1 MRPNIL
7 IVEDNP
13 IISLDLSL
21 YLKKL
26 FYVNIYRCRNENE
39 AYEVLDSL
47 KQAIVFL
54 DINLDTKHGGIAIAK
69 TLEHKPTFP
78 YAYITGN
85 TDALTLQK
93 IKGTHPIGFIVKPFQ
108 EEEVKALLVLAE
120 HKIKHPVEKADVSQ
134 ATLTRFFP
142 DLTATEQNIFLKLYD
157 GASNQEIADALFVS
171 VNTVKTHLKTIF
183 SKLGVSS
190 RLKAVQLLLS
200 KL

>member
-1 MRPNIL
+1 MRPNVV

-13 IISLDLSL
+13 IISLDLSS

-26 FYVNIYRCRNENE
+26 GYIDIFRCRNENE

-54 DINLDTKHGGIAIAK
+54 DINLDAKYSGITIAK

-120 HKIKHPVEKADVSQ
+120 HKIKHPVEKADVSLV
-134 ATLTRFFP
+134 TLQRLFP
-142 DLTATEQNIFLKLYD
+142 ELTATEQNIFLKLYE
-157 GASNQEIADALFVS
+157 GASNQEIADTLFVFI
-171 VNTVKTHLKTIF
+171 NTVKTHLKTIF
-183 SKLGVSS
+183 SKLRVTS
-190 RLKAVQLLLS
+190 RIKAVQLLLS

>member
-1 MRPNIL
+1 MLPNII

-13 IISLDLSL
+13 IIALDLSS

-26 FYVNIYRCRNENE
+26 GYADIYRCRNENE
-39 AYEVLDSL
+39 AYEVLGSL
-47 KQAIVFL
+47 KRAIVFL
-54 DINLDTKHGGIAIAK
+54 DINLNTKHGGIAIAK

-78 YAYITGN
+78 YVYITGN
-85 TDALTLQK
+85 TDAMTLQK

-108 EEEVKALLVLAE
+108 EEEVKALLVLAD
-120 HKIKHPVEKADVSQ
+120 HKIKYPVEKAEVNQ
-134 ATLTRFFP
+134 ATMQRLFS
-142 DLTATEQNIFLKLYD
+142 DLTTTEQNIFLKLYE
-157 GASNQEIADALFVS
+157 GSSNQEIADKLFVS
-171 VNTVKTHLKTIF
+171 INTVKTHLKTIF